1 MDQKFV
7 SSTEIEEARKKRA
20 EEWKA
25 AYERLGEK
33 EEYDPRTLY
42 EKLQEQ
48 KMKKE
53 EAFQEM
59 TRFSNLIHRLD
70 EDEIDFLAT
79 LEHEQRGKEMEKMKK
94 VEQELEEFRRS
105 VFDPFLNITAAKADE
120 EAAPKL
126 IIQPETISAPIK
138 TSIKK
143 DAQRMILESA
153 IKKINVPSRKR
164 SLNDDETHSSNS
176 NEQSKD
182 QKRSKLESHSSRE
195 TTLTTATNNIT
206 NNTLASLLAYSDNS
220 SSEESTSDDE
230 S

>member
-7 SSTEIEEARKKRA
+7 SSAEIEEARKKRA

-33 EEYDPRTLY
+33 PPEIEEEYDPRTLY

-79 LEHEQRGKEMEKMKK
+79 LEHEQRGKEKEKMKK
-94 VEQELEEFRRS
+94 VEQELEEFRRA
-105 VFDPFLNITAAKADE
+105 AAKADE

-126 IIQPETISAPIK
+126 IIQPETVSAAPIK
-138 TSIKK
+138 TSVKK

-153 IKKINVPSRKR
+153 IKIPSRKR
-164 SLNDDETHSSNS
+164 SLNNDDTLSSNS

-182 QKRSKLESHSSRE
+182 QKRSKLDSSSSKESSSS
-195 TTLTTATNNIT
+195 TTSNNNIT
-206 NNTLASLLAYSDNS
+206 NNNTLASLLAYSDNS
-220 SSEESTSDDE
+220 SSDENTSDDE

>member
-7 SSTEIEEARKKRA
+7 SSAEIEEARKKRA

-33 EEYDPRTLY
+33 PPVVEEEYDPRTLY

-94 VEQELEEFRRS
+94 VEQELEEFRRA
-105 VFDPFLNITAAKADE
+105 AAKADE
-120 EAAPKL
+120 EATPKL
-126 IIQPETISAPIK
+126 VIQPEIISAPIK

-143 DAQRMILESA
+143 DTQRMILEGA

-164 SLNDDETHSSNS
+164 SLNDDDTQSSNS

-182 QKRSKLESHSSRE
+182 QKP
-195 TTLTTATNNIT
+195 
-206 NNTLASLLAYSDNS
+206 SLLAYSDNS
-220 SSEESTSDDE
+220 SSEESTD
-230 S
+230 

>member
-33 EEYDPRTLY
+33 PPEIEEEYDPRTLY

-94 VEQELEEFRRS
+94 VEEELEEFRRA
-105 VFDPFLNITAAKADE
+105 AAKADE
-120 EAAPKL
+120 EAVPKL
-126 IIQPETISAPIK
+126 IIQPETISTAPIK
-138 TSIKK
+138 PSVKK
-143 DAQRMILESA
+143 DAQRMILANA
-153 IKKINVPSRKR
+153 IKIPSRKR
-164 SLNDDETHSSNS
+164 SLNNDDTNSSNS

-182 QKRSKLESHSSRE
+182 QKRSKLDSSSSNE
-195 TTLTTATNNIT
+195 TATSSTSTTNNNVT

-220 SSEESTSDDE
+220 SSDESTSDDE